1 MFIVLMKHLTYHWG
15 ERLQHMNNKVW
26 QTKNGYEMGIAF
38 PRYKVFPCKKL
49 DFPTLATT
57 PLTLVSISLYIK
69 FLF

>member
-1 MFIVLMKHLTYHWG
+1 
-15 ERLQHMNNKVW
+15 MNNKVW

-38 PRYKVFPCKKL
+38 PRCKKL